1 MKVLYVEH
9 FKKQK
14 AFSII
19 GLIVE
24 LALFVRLIC
33 CMVQENLPVLLVVLF
48 TSIVVSAIM
57 LAIYFLIVAMLTY
70 LEITTERVIYGAGL
84 ARNEVELSAV
94 IGYSYR
100 QSKRNKSA
108 YTFVLELPAK
118 LQFKFATCY
127 KDLVEEVLRSVNVN
141 PIDNDTNGFSDV
153 NEQNSKETK

>member
-33 CMVQENLPVLLVVLF
+33 YMVQENFPVLLVVLF

-57 LAIYFLIVAMLTY
+57 LTIYFLIVAMLTY
-70 LEITTERVIYGAGL
+70 LEITAERVIYGAGL
-84 ARNEVELSAV
+84 VRREVELSAV

-118 LQFKFATCY
+118 QQFKFATYY

-141 PIDNDTNGFSDV
+141 PVDSDNDVLPNVNNQNGS
-153 NEQNSKETK
+153 ETK